1 MFDANA
7 KNLKV
12 RYCSLISMIVNS
24 YNGFRV
30 YKQLEH
36 VFLDLHGARGCL
48 PPNVKC
54 GISPPSES
62 I

>member
-12 RYCSLISMIVNS
+12 RYCSLTSMIVN
-24 YNGFRV
+24 YHKCFRV

-36 VFLDLHGARGCL
+36 VFLDLHDLRGDL
-48 PPNVKC
+48 PSIVKC
-54 GISPPSES
+54 DISPQSD
-62 I
+62 